1 MKKTLLAA
9 GAVAVLALASPA
21 LAQPSPNA
29 QGTQASN
36 QAAASTPM
44 RTPAQTATTGG
55 SVNTRQASSGR
66 LYRAAQE
73 KLKADNLYTGPI
85 NGRRTD
91 ATIQAIRTF
100 QTQHHLNASGYLD
113 RATRRALGV

>member
-21 LAQPSPNA
+21 LAQTSPSGQAPS
-29 QGTQASN
+29 TQA
-36 QAAASTPM
+36 APSTPM
-44 RTPAQTATTGG
+44 RTPTQTATTGR
-55 SVNTRQASSGR
+55 STSTRQSSSGH

-91 ATIQAIRTF
+91 ATIQAIRAF
-100 QTQHHLNASGYLD
+100 QTQHHLSVNGQLD
-113 RATRRALGV
+113 RETRRALGV